1 MALSAHL
8 EGASRAS
15 KELDAARRS
24 KEIEELARVARQLS
38 QADKDSLDLTSKLS
52 SLLVSL
58 LKTVQREGDTTEDLD
73 LMLKRLHLPGLLNPD
88 QQQDFEKAINVIFSS
103 SLHRELFF
111 RPVQSLGFG
120 DIPLSNSVIH
130 PNLMLLFNEIQME
143 MDQLSASCLVIV
155 RDLICC
161 DSLLSTLSVTDFYT
175 LKYLLDLDESNRPE
189 LSPIRLQQI
198 DEGNVNDCAN
208 FLANHADISS
218 FTLIRYLIHL
228 AKLDTECAL
237 LVAQSNT
244 LTLTPHCLLFFV
256 FCHQESLIRVASLD
270 GGLLCSNLGESVH
283 QSIANLLVRA
293 LTNHLPG
300 WPTAWQDIFN
310 RFPNLLGLVLDAFK
324 TNNEA
329 YLGRKT
335 NLVGAHRSPEG
346 LEVAPLGDFLLR
358 YTKADTHEGEVE
370 WCRTSMYLPGMVRAL
385 LASPHLA
392 HRHLPFLVELGDVQ
406 LLEELGL
413 LRKENAR
420 VLVEHLV
427 NTYKSGDCPIAWEHL
442 VDYLLANN
450 GPRECWKMLLTAAPS
465 LKPGILS
472 RR

>member
-1 MALSAHL
+1 M
-8 EGASRAS
+8 G
-15 KELDAARRS
+15 
-24 KEIEELARVARQLS
+24 
-38 QADKDSLDLTSKLS
+38 
-52 SLLVSL
+52 
-58 LKTVQREGDTTEDLD
+58 
-73 LMLKRLHLPGLLNPD
+73 
-88 QQQDFEKAINVIFSS
+88 
-103 SLHRELFF
+103 
-111 RPVQSLGFG
+111 
-120 DIPLSNSVIH
+120 
-130 PNLMLLFNEIQME
+130 
-143 MDQLSASCLVIV
+143 
-155 RDLICC
+155 
-161 DSLLSTLSVTDFYT
+161 
-175 LKYLLDLDESNRPE
+175 
-189 LSPIRLQQI
+189 
-198 DEGNVNDCAN
+198 
-208 FLANHADISS
+208 
-218 FTLIRYLIHL
+218 
-228 AKLDTECAL
+228 DTECAL

-283 QSIANLLVRA
+283 QSIANLLVKA

-310 RFPNLLGLVLDAFK
+310 QFPNLLGLVLDAFK

-358 YTKADTHEGEVE
+358 FTKAGTHEGEVE

-413 LRKENAR
+413 LREENAR

-442 VDYLLANN
+442 VHYLLSNN
-450 GPRECWKMLLTAAPS
+450 GPHECWKMLLTAAPS
-465 LKPGILS
+465 IKAGILS
-472 RR
+472 RRIYAELIVRGIREPACSL